1 MNYCKEG
8 QCGIA
13 DPKGKDPSAKSC
25 SCMAG
30 AREENFLCL
39 AKQAHYELLKEKM
52 KAAFQAKIGAKMDK
66 VASLA
71 VETLLLSLQHKMEED
86 QKREAYEAKLMEIYR
101 S

>member
-1 MNYCKEG
+1 MSDCKEG
-8 QCGIA
+8 QCGA
-13 DPKGKDPSAKSC
+13 AVPKEKDASAKSC
-25 SCMAG
+25 PCMAG

-39 AKQAHYELLKEKM
+39 AKEAHYELLKEKM

-86 QKREAYEAKLMEIYR
+86 QKREDYESKLMEIYR